1 MRSFSRSFVFFSTT
15 TRARYD
21 FEAMTLRDARYRV
34 VFAPDDCA
42 GDLTCANRNRL
53 THDVC
58 ERASCHGVGHGIVSN
73 VLDRIERF
81 DSVIV
86 YPDCHAVA
94 RCQIGPREALEL
106 GSAGSCD
113 LNHDHRIACDL
124 GASLWIR
131 PENSAFGVIDR
142 VHIRVIVRKASLLG
156 QGFAE
161 DLAESTATA
170 MVDGDMDT
178 VIKNM
183 ALRAE
188 TMKQEIT
195 AGALRNTPRPPAG
208 SENTSAIDYAKKIQ
222 EAQAAGN
229 MTAAAYYTRLQA
241 QETQTD

>member
-1 MRSFSRSFVFFSTT
+1 MSYLSDLLGDAYKEGMTEDEISTALESIGS
-15 TRARYD
+15 ARHTSGTDGEIEKLKKRLSEVNSESAGYKKRLRELQTK
-21 FEAMTLRDARYRV
+21 EAAAAD
-34 VFAPDDCA
+34 
-42 GDLTCANRNRL
+42 
-53 THDVC
+53 
-58 ERASCHGVGHGIVSN
+58 E
-73 VLDRIERF
+73 
-81 DSVIV
+81 
-86 YPDCHAVA
+86 
-94 RCQIGPREALEL
+94 QKEALEKL
-106 GSAGSCD
+106 QAENAD
-113 LNHDHRIACDL
+113 LKRSI
-124 GASLWIR
+124 SLA
-131 PENSAFGVIDR
+131 E
-142 VHIRVIVRKASLLG
+142 RKASLLG